1 MQVFV
6 FNKLDIKDCPTQNPL
21 GVLRV
26 RVYRRAI
33 PFARSKVLSGG
44 NTIISTLGILP
55 PSNYVLYLIDL
66 EAGLSYGPPQP
77 NVQGPREFDLVA
89 GG

>member
-6 FNKLDIKDCPTQNPL
+6 FNNLDIKDCPTQNPL
-21 GVLRV
+21 GLLRV

-44 NTIISTLGILP
+44 NTKISILEILP

-66 EAGLSYGPPQP
+66 EAGQSYGPPSHH
-77 NVQGPREFDLVA
+77 VQGPREFDLVA

>member
-1 MQVFV
+1 M
-6 FNKLDIKDCPTQNPL
+6 
-21 GVLRV
+21 
-26 RVYRRAI
+26 
-33 PFARSKVLSGG
+33 
-44 NTIISTLGILP
+44 ISTLGILP

-89 GG
+89 DG